1 MNKALVSFGN
11 DPDIILKSIFNS
23 KCAHLYGWEGW
34 DLTDRAVVQFY
45 TTWNKGVKLLMQLRY
60 QTHTRCLRYFIQRP
74 HVKDQVFKRFYGLYC
89 TMKTSN
95 NKRLAHLAIKMA
107 NDGQIIIGKN
117 LKCIRDGYKI
127 NLLQLR
133 AGVSACKL
141 RRNVN
146 KNDERTV
153 AMVNELRDT
162 LRGDMFISDFNKEE
176 TEDMVFNL
184 CVE

>member
-1 MNKALVSFGN
+1 MDKVLLV
-11 DPDIILKSIFNS
+11 
-23 KCAHLYGWEGW
+23 
-34 DLTDRAVVQFY
+34 R
-45 TTWNKGVKLLMQLRY
+45 TW
-60 QTHTRCLRYFIQRP
+60 
-74 HVKDQVFKRFYGLYC
+74 
-89 TMKTSN
+89 
-95 NKRLAHLAIKMA
+95 
-107 NDGQIIIGKN
+107 
-117 LKCIRDGYKI
+117 DGYKI

-176 TEDMVFNL
+176 IEDMIFNL
-184 CVE
+184 CVEQVFLFIFFNINIWYTNVCNYCIYVCMKINDIYIV

>member
-1 MNKALVSFGN
+1 
-11 DPDIILKSIFNS
+11 
-23 KCAHLYGWEGW
+23 
-34 DLTDRAVVQFY
+34 
-45 TTWNKGVKLLMQLRY
+45 
-60 QTHTRCLRYFIQRP
+60 
-74 HVKDQVFKRFYGLYC
+74 
-89 TMKTSN
+89 
-95 NKRLAHLAIKMA
+95 MA
-107 NDGQIIIGKN
+107 NDGQSIIGKN

-133 AGVSACKL
+133 PGVRACKR

-162 LRGDMFISDFNKEE
+162 LRGEMFISAFNKEE
-176 TEDMVFNL
+176 IEDMIFNL